1 MTDRM
6 LLAGL
11 AEKADSDGC
20 NAFPSR
26 RTLARIALCDVKTVQ
41 RRLAALV
48 EQGVIALGD
57 QDTARY
63 IPKQARPKVY
73 DLQIPATWYGP
84 ERLARVNQDRA
95 NRGLQPLT
103 NENRAPLSP
112 APPRVPR
119 SDRGKPRTGGGDC
132 QSPPVEHPDSGG
144 RGDCQSL
151 GRGDSVSRQGGLTVP
166 QPSPLTL
173 PVTETPVAPAARS
186 ADDARRAG
194 AGSSA
199 RNSGGFAASAGAD
212 APAVTVG
219 CGTSASQRI
228 PPGMADAIRAVE
240 TGWPRELAA
249 LLPDH
254 RPAVL
259 REAIL
264 QALDGGR
271 TAHQLVERI
280 QRRWWT
286 HGYARALAEGQLTS
300 PVGTAVA
307 LVRPSVD
314 CPDPMCE
321 DGVTLHL
328 GDGCPKCDQRRTDR
342 RRGQVPA
349 PREKG
354 PAPQWWECEG
364 QGCMAS
370 GKGHRPAGGLCWQC
384 QERVEEAAVQTA
396 VQRVSATLA
405 AEAEA
410 AEEAARLRQTIR
422 WARMLDEAY
431 TEHAERGRT
440 AQELAE
446 AQRQAEADAEQVRI
460 LREQLLREHPE
471 LAAYAQGQR

>member
-1 MTDRM
+1 
-6 LLAGL
+6 
-11 AEKADSDGC
+11 
-20 NAFPSR
+20 
-26 RTLARIALCDVKTVQ
+26 
-41 RRLAALV
+41 
-48 EQGVIALGD
+48 
-57 QDTARY
+57 
-63 IPKQARPKVY
+63 
-73 DLQIPATWYGP
+73 
-84 ERLARVNQDRA
+84 
-95 NRGLQPLT
+95 
-103 NENRAPLSP
+103 
-112 APPRVPR
+112 
-119 SDRGKPRTGGGDC
+119 
-132 QSPPVEHPDSGG
+132 
-144 RGDCQSL
+144 
-151 GRGDSVSRQGGLTVP
+151 
-166 QPSPLTL
+166 
-173 PVTETPVAPAARS
+173 
-186 ADDARRAG
+186 
-194 AGSSA
+194 
-199 RNSGGFAASAGAD
+199 
-212 APAVTVG
+212 
-219 CGTSASQRI
+219 
-228 PPGMADAIRAVE
+228 MADAVRAVE

-307 LVRPSVD
+307 LVRPSTD

-342 RRGQVPA
+342 RRGQVPG

-364 QGCMAS
+364 QGCTAA
-370 GKGHRPAGGLCWQC
+370 GKGPQPAGGLCWQC
-384 QERVEEAAVQTA
+384 QERVEEAAAQTA
-396 VQRVSATLA
+396 VQRESATLA

-410 AEEAARLRQTIR
+410 AEAAARLRKTIR

-440 AQELAE
+440 ARELAE

-471 LAAYAQGQR
+471 LAAYAQEQT